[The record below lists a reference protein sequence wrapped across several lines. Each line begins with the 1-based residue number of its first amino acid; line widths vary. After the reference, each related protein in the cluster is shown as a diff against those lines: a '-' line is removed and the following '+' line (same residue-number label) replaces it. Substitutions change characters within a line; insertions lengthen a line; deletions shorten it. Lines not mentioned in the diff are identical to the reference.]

1 MRAKMDP
8 STSSQ
13 VIEDEPSHEIY
24 ANLIGIKMPLKKVVH
39 SNHASTPPRKYSESI
54 FKIGDASV
62 IPVNGELEEESNQY
76 TSIYRKRLAE
86 PLEVSQ
92 LSLDKSNKGFQ
103 ILARMG
109 WREKDGGLGKD
120 RQGKLSP
127 VKTILKRNKHG
138 LGAARSVKARVT
150 HTQDQ
155 LDTKQN
161 SKNGGR
167 QNSNSVQKN
176 RKNHQEQQR
185 DKKARMLLS
194 SDIPE
199 EYLGLF

>member
-24 ANLIGIKMPLKKVVH
+24 ANLIGIKVPLKKVVH
-39 SNHASTPPRKYSESI
+39 SNHVSTPPRKYSQDI
-54 FKIGDASV
+54 AKVGDAAV

-155 LDTKQN
+155 LNTKQN
-161 SKNGGR
+161 SKNRGR

-176 RKNHQEQQR
+176 RRNNQEQQR

-194 SDIPE
+194 SDFPE